1 MTKVLKKIKINM
13 GCKKEFLKNIY
24 ELAKKQ
30 QIVTKS
36 LVLRLKEIAYGNNY
50 SLNVNVLV
58 DY

>member
-1 MTKVLKKIKINM
+1 M

-24 ELAKKQ
+24 ELAKMQ